1 MPRSLNE
8 YVLASPE
15 VAEMMG
21 RLGPSTALA
30 HVAVFLAQHPTTI
43 GDEIAFAEGVLS
55 VKYGPATPDSP
66 RTLEQWEFFR
76 GVLCSSVHGSLGTV
90 YHRWLGSLMGL
101 TPTTARHGGINA
113 DCTTVE
119 DIAPL
124 HLSGPLAEL
133 ARDRR
138 VFGLG
143 KYGVPLAAGHPDCR
157 NGLRQE
163 IGDCANYALGA
174 GLERTHPD
182 VFAQLTAALTA
193 TLAALDEQ
201 A

>member
-15 VAEMMG
+15 VAEMMVS
-21 RLGPSTALA
+21 LGPSTALA
-30 HVAVFLAQHPTTI
+30 HIAVFLAQHPTTI
-43 GDEIAFAEGVLS
+43 ADEIAFAEGLLS

-66 RTLEQWEFFR
+66 RTPGQWGFFR
-76 GVLCSSVHGSLGTV
+76 GVLRSSVHSSLGTA
-90 YHRWLGSLMGL
+90 YHRWLGALIGL
-101 TPTTARHGGINA
+101 TDTTAPHGGINV
-113 DCTTVE
+113 DGVTVD

-124 HLSGPLAEL
+124 HLSGALADL
-133 ARDRR
+133 ACDRR

-163 IGDCANYALGA
+163 VGDCANYALGA
-174 GLERTHPD
+174 GLERTHPE

-201 A
+201 S

>member
-1 MPRSLNE
+1 MSELNT

-15 VAEMMG
+15 AADLVR
-21 RLGPSTALA
+21 RLGVTAGLAEISMFLKKHQGGIEAHRVAAEQRLRRWCGEKPSYTKADWSSLCAAAARLNELDHALLTA
-30 HVAVFLAQHPTTI
+30 
-43 GDEIAFAEGVLS
+43 
-55 VKYGPATPDSP
+55 Y
-66 RTLEQWEFFR
+66 
-76 GVLCSSVHGSLGTV
+76 
-90 YHRWLGSLMGL
+90 YRWLGALIGL
-101 TPTTARHGGINA
+101 ADTTAPHGGINV
-113 DCTTVE
+113 DGVTVD

-124 HLSGPLAEL
+124 HLSGALADL
-133 ARDRR
+133 ACDRR

-174 GLERTHPD
+174 GLERTHPE

-201 A
+201 S